1 MDLLASAKH
10 CKNEGKLKN
19 ASKLFENSRKTQRDQ
34 FKEMLT
40 VILTIAI
47 VSIHPIEF
55 KFTLKKKVKFFSFF
69 TFSALMP
76 TGKKVYH
83 LNQHKRTL
91 SLFSLQYQEF
101 WSYFS
106 SQK

>member
-1 MDLLASAKH
+1 LASAEH

-19 ASKLFENSRKTQRDQ
+19 ASKLFENSRKTQRNQ

-47 VSIHPIEF
+47 VSVHPIEF
-55 KFTLKKKVKFFSFF
+55 KLTLKKQSENFFIFS
-69 TFSALMP
+69 FSALMP

-83 LNQHKRTL
+83 LNQH
-91 SLFSLQYQEF
+91 
-101 WSYFS
+101 
-106 SQK
+106 